1 MSNKLPKPE
10 KIKKKEKIRL
20 EKKYIK
26 PLIVGIVLF
35 LLYGIAVFFLLSD
48 DEKTENKNKIVQYD
62 KPSKDDTVAEIHV
75 KDYGVIKVR
84 FFESEAPKAVENFI
98 TLAKEGYYDG
108 VSFHRV
114 VNEYMIQ
121 GGDPTGTGGGGES
134 IWGEEFEDEFS
145 TKLMPIK
152 GALCMANSGED
163 TNTSQFFIVTRP
175 VYDMQYAAPL
185 EGVIDNDL
193 FKYYIENGGAAMW
206 YDKHTVFG
214 QVYEGLDIAERI
226 SKVPVKNMYKP
237 TKEVI
242 IEKILIKTYSG
253 DDETTVS

>member
-1 MSNKLPKPE
+1 MSNKLAKSE
-10 KIKKKEKIRL
+10 AIKKKKKLRL
-20 EKKYIK
+20 KKKYIK
-26 PLIVGIVLF
+26 PLIIGVVLF
-35 LLYGIAVFFLLSD
+35 MLYIVAVFFLLSN
-48 DEKTENKNKIVQYD
+48 DEKIKKEDSIVQYEE
-62 KPSKDDTVAEIHV
+62 PSKDDTIAEIHV

-108 VSFHRV
+108 VTFHRV

-121 GGDPTGTGGGGES
+121 GGDPTGTGGGGQS

-145 TKLMPIK
+145 TKVIPIK
-152 GALCMANSGED
+152 GALCMANAGEN
-163 TNTSQFFIVTRP
+163 TNGSQFFIVTRP
-175 VYDMQYAAPL
+175 TYDMQYAAKI
-185 EGVIDNDL
+185 EEVIDENL

-206 YDKHTVFG
+206 YEKHTVFG

-226 SKVPVKNMYKP
+226 SKVATTTMYKP
-237 TKEVI
+237 AKEVI

-253 DDETTVS
+253 EDETTAN